1 MAAEEDILERA
12 DAWQRTIEAR
22 GPEAA
27 AEFLANDYALVV
39 THPEAAVMPR
49 EEWLRVLP
57 SYEVSAYEI
66 QHRSVDV
73 RGEVAVVVQR
83 VDMTAVVFGV
93 DRSGVFILVD
103 VWIEDAGAWRV
114 WRRHSTPLSA
124 GSLPR
129 PTDN

>member
-1 MAAEEDILERA
+1 MAAEDILERA

-22 GPEAA
+22 DPEAA

-39 THPEAAVMPR
+39 THPEAATMPR
-49 EEWLRVLP
+49 EEWLRTLP
-57 SYEVSAYEI
+57 SYEISAYEI
-66 QHRSVDV
+66 HHRTVDV

-83 VDMTAVVFGV
+83 VDMTAVVFGA

-103 VWIEDAGAWRV
+103 VWIDDAGAWRV

>member
-1 MAAEEDILERA
+1 VSAEEDIVERG
-12 DAWQRTIEAR
+12 DAWQRAIEAR
-22 GPEAA
+22 DPEAA
-27 AEFLANDYALVV
+27 AEILADDYALVV

-66 QHRSVDV
+66 HDRTVEIRED
-73 RGEVAVVVQR
+73 VAVVVQR
-83 VDMTAVVFGV
+83 IAMTAVVFGV

-103 VWIEDAGAWRV
+103 LWVRDAGTWRV

-129 PTDN
+129 A